1 VKLIHTADWH
11 LGRLFFGLHLTADQ
25 EHVLAQFVDLVADVR
40 PHAVLLAGD
49 VYDRAVPPPEAV
61 ALLGDVLE
69 RVVLGLGVPVVMIA
83 GNHDSP
89 DRLGF
94 AAALLRE
101 RGLVVA
107 GPLGRQPASLAIQ
120 DEHGPVVV
128 HALPFAEPAVAR
140 AVYDDATLHDQAAAV
155 GRGVQAARA
164 ATPAG
169 ARSVLVTHAFV
180 AGGLQSES
188 ERPITVGGTGAVPA
202 DLFSSFDYVALGHLH
217 RPQALSAS
225 AASGDGTASAVS
237 DGEGAPAAAVP
248 ASETLSTADGARA
261 AGSEATAAPPRR
273 RLRYSGSLL
282 KYSFDETAQRKS
294 VSVIEIGAAAAEPDG
309 LATLRVEE
317 VPLTPRHDVRRIDG
331 LLKDLLAGAAGDDAR
346 HDYVE
351 AVLRDA
357 GALYDAMGRLR
368 SGYPNALNICLPELL
383 AEGSQQRRRPDPR
396 KVNDLE
402 LFAAFMEHVGGRPP
416 SDQESAV
423 FVEVADA
430 LQMKQRESAAEGWQ
444 G

>member
-25 EHVLAQFVDLVADVR
+25 EYVLAQFVDLVADVR

-107 GPLGRQPASLAIQ
+107 GPLGRQPAALTIQ
-120 DEHGPVVV
+120 DEHGAVVV

-155 GRGVQAARA
+155 GRGLRAARA
-164 ATPAG
+164 TTPAG

-202 DLFSSFDYVALGHLH
+202 DLFSAFDYVALGHLH
-217 RPQALSAS
+217 RPQALSA
-225 AASGDGTASAVS
+225 
-237 DGEGAPAAAVP
+237 
-248 ASETLSTADGARA
+248 RA
-261 AGSEATAAPPRR
+261 AGGHVGAPVTAAAPAGDTPAAVGGDEGDGRGTTEAAASPCH

-294 VSVIEIGAAAAEPDG
+294 VAVIEIGAAATGPDG

-331 LLKDLLAGAAGDDAR
+331 LLRDLLTGAAGDDAC
-346 HDYVE
+346 HDYIE
-351 AVLRDA
+351 AVLRDP

-383 AEGSQQRRRPDPR
+383 AEGSRQRRRPDPR

-402 LFAAFMEHVGGRPP
+402 LFGAFVEHVDGRAPT
-416 SDQESAV
+416 DQESAV

-430 LQMKQRESAAEGWQ
+430 LQMKRRESAAEGGQ